1 MKVCGCVLR
10 KEIWIMDPA
19 ADQYYRW
26 LTVIAI
32 PVFYNLMMIVTRYG
46 PLQVLLTSIRNYVNA
61 ENKLTLSTRAC
72 FNELQDTYTKCW
84 IVLDYTSD
92 LIYLA
97 DTFVRSRTGQNPAE
111 CILSPAVIT
120 KSPNVAFALQVTW
133 SKACWS
139 KMPRNCEIN
148 IEQHPSSNMT

>member
-1 MKVCGCVLR
+1 
-10 KEIWIMDPA
+10 MDPA

-46 PLQVLLTSIRNYVNA
+46 PLQILLNSIWNYVNT

-84 IVLDYTSD
+84 IVLDYTAD

-97 DTFVRSRTGQNPAE
+97 DTFVRSRTGQIPE
-111 CILSPAVIT
+111 
-120 KSPNVAFALQVTW
+120 NVLRQNAFNALL
-133 SKACWS
+133 
-139 KMPRNCEIN
+139 
-148 IEQHPSSNMT
+148 